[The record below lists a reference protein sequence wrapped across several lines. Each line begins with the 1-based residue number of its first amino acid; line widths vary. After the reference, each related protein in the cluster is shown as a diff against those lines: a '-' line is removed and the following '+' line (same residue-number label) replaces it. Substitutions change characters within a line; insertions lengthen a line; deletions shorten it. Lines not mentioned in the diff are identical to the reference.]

1 VVGLITVTEEA
12 KALIGTQ
19 ETPEGSVLRLDPVFG
34 EDSRAEKEFT
44 LDFVAGEPK
53 DDDQVVEHRGEE
65 VLRISGP
72 VSKLLDG
79 GTVEVV
85 VDEGPSANGSAGQ
98 ILGIAV
104 VPPSRATPPDAPL
117 TDDS

>member
-1 VVGLITVTEEA
+1 VHITWSSPPYSRGGGRSRGWRWRWPDETIPLI
-12 KALIGTQ
+12 
-19 ETPEGSVLRLDPVFG
+19 
-34 EDSRAEKEFT
+34 RA
-44 LDFVAGEPK
+44 
-53 DDDQVVEHRGEE
+53 HRGEE

-72 VSKLLDG
+72 VSELLDG

-85 VDEGPSANGSAGQ
+85 VDEGPNANGSEGQ

-117 TDDS
+117 PDDS